1 MAYRSMLK
9 LITAENS
16 AYDKGHVTDAE
27 YVAWKEN
34 TMNKL
39 DVFLA
44 CNRIT
49 EEQYTELVGMLR
61 DVE

>member
-9 LITAENS
+9 LITNENALKES
-16 AYDKGHVTDAE
+16 GAISDEE
-27 YVAWKEN
+27 YAAWKES

-49 EEQYTELVGMLR
+49 EAQYQELVGMLQ
-61 DVE
+61 

>member
-9 LITAENS
+9 LINNENALLDTDRVTAE
-16 AYDKGHVTDAE
+16 E
-27 YVAWKEN
+27 YAAWKEN

-49 EEQYTELVGMLR
+49 EDQYQELVGMLK
-61 DVE
+61 

>member
-9 LITAENS
+9 LINNEN
-16 AYDKGHVTDAE
+16 ALLDAGRVTSEE
-27 YVAWKEN
+27 YAAWKEN

-49 EEQYTELVGMLR
+49 EDQYQELVGMLK
-61 DVE
+61 

>member
-9 LITAENS
+9 LINNENALKES
-16 AYDKGHVTDAE
+16 GAISDEE
-27 YVAWKEN
+27 YATWKES

-49 EEQYTELVGMLR
+49 EAQYQELVGMLQ
-61 DVE
+61 

>member
-9 LITAENS
+9 LINAEN
-16 AYDKGHVTDAE
+16 ALYDKGKVSNKE
-27 YVAWKEN
+27 YATWKEN
-34 TMNKL
+34 TLSKL

-44 CNRIT
+44 CNRIS
-49 EEQYTELVGMLR
+49 EEQYEELVGLLK

>member
-1 MAYRSMLK
+1 MLK
-9 LITAENS
+9 LINNENALKES
-16 AYDKGHVTDAE
+16 GAISDEE
-27 YVAWKEN
+27 YAAWKES

-49 EEQYTELVGMLR
+49 EAQYQELVGMLQ
-61 DVE
+61 

>member
-9 LITAENS
+9 LITAENT
-16 AYDKGHVTDAE
+16 AHDKGKVSDAE
-27 YVAWKEN
+27 YAAWKDN